1 MGNEYSSILL
11 RWLPEF
17 KEIGP
22 GHTVQDFSAAIFMVE
37 QLVAAGASSLV
48 TDHDIFTSAEM
59 LNRIPAILRKR
70 IFVVHP
76 GESWAISRVIMDPI
90 LHELGADS
98 HGPGIMFTKGVVE
111 EAAVVW
117 EALPHFVLACRER
130 LQLDFPL
137 DEVRRSLDLLL
148 QRSRD
153 PQARANIVT
162 LAGIFQSY
170 RTTGIDALEL
180 NSGMSPKAAEI
191 VNELLED
198 ELYRKMSSASWKIG
212 VPARIERAVL
222 LFSRYARR
230 IAESRLFKP
239 LANLSS
245 KVISTAVHL
254 PMPDSDIGA
263 LVTRTGY
270 MPPIVPLRLQAMRAR
285 ESYLAANPPLLIHPS
300 VREHSEQ

>member
-1 MGNEYSSILL
+1 
-11 RWLPEF
+11 
-17 KEIGP
+17 
-22 GHTVQDFSAAIFMVE
+22 
-37 QLVAAGASSLV
+37 
-48 TDHDIFTSAEM
+48 
-59 LNRIPAILRKR
+59 
-70 IFVVHP
+70 
-76 GESWAISRVIMDPI
+76 MDPI

-130 LQLDFPL
+130 LQLDFRL

-270 MPPIVPLRLQAMRAR
+270 MPPIVPLRLQGMRAR
-285 ESYLAANPPLLIHPS
+285 EPYLAANPPLLIHPS

>member
-148 QRSRD
+148 QRSRSVCLNLLD
-153 PQARANIVT
+153 GYPAAAHGWTRAP
-162 LAGIFQSY
+162 G
-170 RTTGIDALEL
+170 
-180 NSGMSPKAAEI
+180 
-191 VNELLED
+191 
-198 ELYRKMSSASWKIG
+198 
-212 VPARIERAVL
+212 
-222 LFSRYARR
+222 ARR
-230 IAESRLFKP
+230 SGRSL
-239 LANLSS
+239 
-245 KVISTAVHL
+245 
-254 PMPDSDIGA
+254 
-263 LVTRTGY
+263 
-270 MPPIVPLRLQAMRAR
+270 
-285 ESYLAANPPLLIHPS
+285 
-300 VREHSEQ
+300 